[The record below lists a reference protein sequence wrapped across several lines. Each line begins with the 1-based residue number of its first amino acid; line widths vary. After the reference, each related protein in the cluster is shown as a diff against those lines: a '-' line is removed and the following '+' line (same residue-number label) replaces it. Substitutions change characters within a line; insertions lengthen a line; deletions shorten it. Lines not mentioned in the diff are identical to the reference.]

1 MEFTVKE
8 EYERLKK
15 YHDKKPM
22 IYEHECTNLLVTKI
36 ECVKDFWDGDKINVY
51 VHDIWDDKEILAMTI
66 DEDEVRKAYNRRCYK
81 YWRQYN
87 IIEDF
92 TR

>member
-1 MEFTVKE
+1 MAFTVKE

-22 IYEHECTNLLVTKI
+22 IYEHGCYNCLITKI
-36 ECVKDFWDGDKINVY
+36 EYVKNFWNEDEINVY
-51 VHDIWDDKEILAMTI
+51 IEDDWDGKEKLVMII
-66 DEDEVRKAYNRRCYK
+66 DEDEVRKSYNRRCYK

-87 IIEDF
+87 ILEDF

>member
-1 MEFTVKE
+1 MAFTVKE

-22 IYEHECTNLLVTKI
+22 TYEHGCYNCLIAKI
-36 ECVKDFWDGDKINVY
+36 EYIKDFWNGDKINVY
-51 VHDIWDDKEILAMTI
+51 IEDDWDGKEKLVMII

-87 IIEDF
+87 ILEDF
-92 TR
+92 IR